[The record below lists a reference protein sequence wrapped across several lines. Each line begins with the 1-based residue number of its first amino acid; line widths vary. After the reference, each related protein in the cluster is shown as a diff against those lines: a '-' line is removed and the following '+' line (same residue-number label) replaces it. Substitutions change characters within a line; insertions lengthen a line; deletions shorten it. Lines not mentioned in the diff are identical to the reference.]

1 MRTGDP
7 RLLKFLFS
15 IFLKNTI
22 SEFSLWYN
30 IFTMEGVFLNEMPKF
45 KTPEEEL
52 DYLRAHITKRESEL
66 KDAGHLENANENAVR
81 DIIGKYK
88 EKPLEE
94 VVHKDNIIS
103 KHDTEA
109 IVLQLKPEMHDTVME
124 ELMGIMITKGIRNA
138 LSIVEAMA
146 NPHIDD
152 DFHRVLI
159 QYLKTGKVFDLQE
172 EMPLY
177 KSLHM
182 TLFEITL
189 PPPREEADK
198 QKGFKEFI
206 GAMEQFYAGMQSISD
221 GKNNEKENYFT
232 LEIALNNTGDEVVVY
247 ASIPNKHLSLFEKQ
261 ILSFYH
267 DAKIHEVTN
276 DYNIFNEKGGS
287 AGAYASF
294 SERSVLPIKTYDQIE
309 HDPMN
314 TILNVFSKLKTEGE
328 GAAIQLAIAPAG
340 QKFIDEFHLILD
352 DVKNGTSVKHAADN
366 FYKFNKAFLKA
377 SKDLLFGVKKKEE
390 IKEKYV
396 EGRKAVDEGAVE
408 KIGNKMKSS
417 IMKANIRV
425 VTSAVTKERAE
436 AILGEIE
443 SSFNQFTEPASN
455 SFVFEKFY
463 DNDLKKLFHDFSY
476 RTFSGDKI
484 LPMNLKE
491 LSSVFHFPVGIGSQP
506 QLKEAKAGIAP
517 APLEMGQEGI
527 ILGINSYRGKDT
539 EIHLARE
546 DRMRHFYAIGQT
558 GTGKTNI
565 MLNMITQDI
574 KNGDGCCYIDPHG
587 TDIQTILSRIPKE
600 RMDDVIYFD
609 PAYTMR
615 PMGLN
620 MLEFDPKYPEQKTFV
635 VNEMM
640 GIFNKLFDMKIGG
653 GAMFEQ
659 YFRNSAFLIM
669 EDPESGST
677 LLEITRVLA
686 DKKFRDM
693 KLAKCKN
700 PIIKQFWVSAEQ
712 TTGDQSL
719 ANFVPYISSKFDNF
733 ISNDIMR
740 PVVLQQNSVFN
751 FRKIM
756 DEKKI
761 LLVNLSKGRLG
772 DINANLIGLVL
783 VGKIQMAALSR
794 VDMFGK
800 PINDFYLYIDEFQ
813 NITTDSI
820 ASILSEA
827 RKYRLSLNI
836 AHQYITQLEENIKN
850 AVFGNVGSIA
860 VFRVGTEDANFLEP
874 KFKPIFNSQDITKL
888 DNYNAYISML
898 VNGQPT
904 KPFNLKTL
912 PPEEGNKEIVDNLK
926 QLSYMKYGRD
936 RKEVEAEIMS
946 RYQTIE

>member
-1 MRTGDP
+1 
-7 RLLKFLFS
+7 
-15 IFLKNTI
+15 
-22 SEFSLWYN
+22 
-30 IFTMEGVFLNEMPKF
+30 MEGSFLSEMPKF

-52 DYLRAHITKRESEL
+52 DYLRAHVAKREQEL
-66 KDAGHLENANENAVR
+66 IDTGHIENANENAVK
-81 DIIGKYK
+81 DIIGEYK
-88 EKPLEE
+88 EKPLEQ
-94 VVHKDNIIS
+94 VVHRDNIIN
-103 KHDTEA
+103 KRDTEA

-138 LSIVEAMA
+138 LSVVEAMA
-146 NPHIDD
+146 NPHVDD

-159 QYLKTGKVFDLQE
+159 QYLKTGQVFDLKE
-172 EMPLY
+172 DTPLY

-189 PPPREEADK
+189 PPPREETDK

-206 GAMEQFYAGMQSISD
+206 GAMEQFYAGMQSISE

-232 LEIALNNTGDEVVVY
+232 LEIALSNNTDEVIIY
-247 ASIPNKHLSLFEKQ
+247 AAMPNKHITLFEKQ
-261 ILSFYH
+261 VLAFYH
-267 DAKIHEVTN
+267 DAKIREVTD
-276 DYNIFNEKGGS
+276 DYNIFNEKGAS
-287 AGAYASF
+287 IGAYANF
-294 SERSVLPIKTYDQIE
+294 SERSVLPIKTYDQID

-314 TILNVFSKLKTEGE
+314 TLLNVFSKLETKGE
-328 GAAIQLAIAPAG
+328 GAAIQLVVAPAG
-340 QKFIDEFHLILD
+340 EKFIDEFHLILD
-352 DVKNGTSVKHAADN
+352 DVKSGMSVKHAADN
-366 FYKFNKAFLKA
+366 FYKFNKAFMKV
-377 SKDLLFGVKKKEE
+377 SKDFLFGKKEKKE
-390 IKEKYV
+390 TEEKYIA
-396 EGRKAVDEGAVE
+396 GRKAVDEGVVE
-408 KIGNKMKSS
+408 KIGNKMKST
-417 IMKANIRV
+417 IMKVNIRV
-425 VTSAVTKERAE
+425 VASAATKERASM
-436 AILGEIE
+436 ILAEIE

-455 SFVFEKFY
+455 SLVFERISG
-463 DNDLKKLFHDFSY
+463 DGLKELFHDFSY
-476 RTFSGDKI
+476 RIFSDDKI

-517 APLEMGQEGI
+517 APLEIEQEGI
-527 ILGINSYRGKDT
+527 ILGVNSYRGKDT
-539 EIHLARE
+539 VIHMSRE
-546 DRMRHFYAIGQT
+546 DRMRHFYVIGQT

-600 RMDDVIYFD
+600 RIDDVIYFD

-659 YFRNSAFLIM
+659 YFRNSAFLVM

-686 DKKFRDM
+686 DKEFRDM

-700 PIIKQFWVSAEQ
+700 PIIKQFWISAEQ

-772 DINANLIGLVL
+772 DINANLIGLVM

-813 NITTDSI
+813 NVTTDSI

-850 AVFGNVGSIA
+850 AVFGNVGSMAI
-860 VFRVGTEDANFLEP
+860 FRVGTEDATFLEP
-874 KFKPIFNSQDITKL
+874 KFKPIFNAQDITKL
-888 DNYNAYISML
+888 DNYSAYISML

-904 KPFNLKTL
+904 KPFNIKTL
-912 PPEEGNKEIVDNLK
+912 PPEEGNKGIVDNLK

-936 RKEVEAEIMS
+936 RKEVEAEIMA
-946 RYQTIE
+946 RYKSME

>member
-1 MRTGDP
+1 
-7 RLLKFLFS
+7 
-15 IFLKNTI
+15 
-22 SEFSLWYN
+22 
-30 IFTMEGVFLNEMPKF
+30 MEGSFLNEMPKF

-52 DYLRAHITKRESEL
+52 IYLREHVARKEQEL
-66 KDAGHLENANENAVR
+66 KDNGHHEQANENAVKH
-81 DIIGKYK
+81 IIEQYK
-88 EKPLEE
+88 QKPAEE
-94 VVHKDNIIS
+94 ILHKDHLL
-103 KHDTEA
+103 KKDDREA
-109 IVLQLKPEMHDTVME
+109 IVLQLKPELHDTIME
-124 ELMGIMITKGIRNA
+124 ELLGVVITKGIRNA
-138 LSIVEAMA
+138 LSVVEKMSD
-146 NPHIDD
+146 PHIDD
-152 DFHRVLI
+152 DFHRILV
-159 QYLKTGKVFDLQE
+159 QYLKTGQVFDLKE
-172 EMPLY
+172 GTPLY
-177 KSLHM
+177 KSLNM

-189 PPPREEADK
+189 PPPKEEGDK
-198 QKGFKEFI
+198 VKGFKEFI
-206 GAMEQFYAGMQSISD
+206 GAMEQFYAGMNSISE

-232 LEIALNNTGDEVVVY
+232 LEVALSNASDEVVVF
-247 ASIPNKHLSLFEKQ
+247 AAILNKHVSLFEKQ
-261 ILSFYH
+261 VLSFYH
-267 DAKIHEVTN
+267 DAKVHEVKD

-294 SERSVLPIKTYDQIE
+294 SERPLLPIKTYDQID

-314 TILNVFSKLKTEGE
+314 IILNVFSKLQTVGE
-328 GAAIQLAIAPAG
+328 GAAIQLVVAPAG
-340 QKFIDEFHLILD
+340 EKFINDFHLILD
-352 DVKNGTSVKHAADN
+352 DIKSGTSVKHAADN
-366 FYKFNKAFLKA
+366 FYKFNKAFLKV
-377 SKDLLFGVKKKEE
+377 SKELIFGFKKEDE
-390 IKEKYV
+390 NKKEKYIP
-396 EGRKAVDEGAVE
+396 GRRAVDEGAIE
-408 KIGNKMKSS
+408 KITNKMKSS

-425 VTSAVTKERAE
+425 ITSADTKDRAE
-436 AILGEIE
+436 SILQEIE

-455 SFVFEKFY
+455 SFFFEKLK
-463 DNDLKKLFHDFSY
+463 DNDLKKLFHDFSF
-476 RTFSGDKI
+476 RIFADDKI

-491 LSSVFHFPVGIGSQP
+491 LSSVFHFPVGVGSQP

-517 APLEMGQEGI
+517 APMEMKNEGI
-527 ILGINSYRGKDT
+527 VLGINSYRGKDT
-539 EIHLARE
+539 TIQMSRE
-546 DRMRHFYAIGQT
+546 DRMRHFYVIGQT

-600 RMDDVIYFD
+600 RIDDVIYFD
-609 PAYTMR
+609 PAYTLR

-620 MLEFDPKYPEQKTFV
+620 MLEYDPNYPEQKTFV

-640 GIFNKLFDMKIGG
+640 GIFNKLFDMKVGG

-659 YFRNSAFLIM
+659 YFRNSAFLVM

-686 DKKFRDM
+686 DKEFRDM

-700 PIIKQFWVSAEQ
+700 PIIKQFWISAEQ
-712 TTGDQSL
+712 TSGDQSL

-800 PINDFYLYIDEFQ
+800 PMNDFYLYIDEFQ
-813 NITTDSI
+813 NVTTDSI
-820 ASILSEA
+820 SSILSEA

-836 AHQYITQLEENIKN
+836 AHQYISQLEENIKN
-850 AVFGNVGSIA
+850 AVFGNVGSMA
-860 VFRVGTEDANFLEP
+860 VFRVGSEDATFLEP
-874 KFKPIFNSQDITKL
+874 KFKPTFSAQDITKL
-888 DNYNAYISML
+888 DNYNAYMSML

-904 KPFNLKTL
+904 KPFNIKTL
-912 PPEEGNKEIVDNLK
+912 APERGNVEIVENLK
-926 QLSYMKYGRD
+926 QLSYLKYGRD
-936 RKEVEAEIMS
+936 RDEVEKEIML
-946 RYQTIE
+946 RYSTMQ

>member
-1 MRTGDP
+1 MRAHVKA
-7 RLLKFLFS
+7 R
-15 IFLKNTI
+15 
-22 SEFSLWYN
+22 
-30 IFTMEGVFLNEMPKF
+30 
-45 KTPEEEL
+45 EEEL
-52 DYLRAHITKRESEL
+52 IKTGRIEHAEEKAAGEVISEYKNIPAEQLVHRE
-66 KDAGHLENANENAVR
+66 NV
-81 DIIGKYK
+81 IGKK
-88 EKPLEE
+88 EAEG
-94 VVHKDNIIS
+94 
-103 KHDTEA
+103 
-109 IVLQLKPEMHDTVME
+109 IVLALKPETHDTIME
-124 ELMGIMITKGIRNA
+124 ELLGLVITKGIRNA
-138 LSIVEAMA
+138 LSVAEAMD

-152 DFHRVLI
+152 DFHRILI
-159 QYLKTGKVFDLQE
+159 QYLKTGQVKIDFKE
-172 EMPLY
+172 GSPIY
-177 KSLHM
+177 KALNM

-189 PPPREEADK
+189 PPPQEEADK
-198 QKGFKEFI
+198 SKSFKEFI
-206 GAMEQFYAGMQSISD
+206 GAMEQFYAGMQSVGE
-221 GKNNEKENYFT
+221 GKYNEEENYFT
-232 LEIALNNTGDEVVVY
+232 LEVALGNQSDEVVVY
-247 ASIPNKHLSLFEKQ
+247 AAIPNKHLSLFEKQ
-261 ILSFYH
+261 VLAFYH
-267 DAKIHEVTN
+267 DAKIRETAN
-276 DYNIFNEKGGS
+276 DYNIFNENGGS
-287 AGAYASF
+287 VGAYASF
-294 SERSVLPIKTYDQIE
+294 SERAVLPIKTYDNIE

-314 TILNVFSKLKTEGE
+314 PILNVFSKLKTAGE
-328 GAAIQLAIAPAG
+328 GAAIQLIIAPAG
-340 QKFIDEFHLILD
+340 DKFINEFHMILD
-352 DVKNGTSVKHAADN
+352 DVKDGMSVKYAADN
-366 FYKFNKAFLKA
+366 FYKFNKAFLKVG
-377 SKDLLFGVKKKEE
+377 KELFFGKKEKE
-390 IKEKYV
+390 EGEKKEKYMK
-396 EGRKAVDEGAVE
+396 GRKAVDEGAVE
-408 KIGNKMKSS
+408 KIGNKMKST

-425 VTSAVTKERAE
+425 IASGENKERAE
-436 AILGEIE
+436 AILKEIE
-443 SSFNQFTEPASN
+443 SSFNQFSEAASN
-455 SFVFEKFY
+455 SFVFERISGGE
-463 DNDLKKLFHDFSY
+463 LKKLFHDFSY
-476 RTFSGDKI
+476 RAFSSDKV

-491 LSSVFHFPVGIGSQP
+491 LASVFHFPVGIGSQP
-506 QLKEAKAGIAP
+506 QLKEARAGIAP
-517 APLEMGQEGI
+517 APIEIGQEGI
-527 ILGINSYRGKDT
+527 LLGINSYRGRDT

-546 DRMRHFYAIGQT
+546 DRMRHFYVIGQT

-600 RMDDVIYFD
+600 RIDDVIYFD
-609 PAYTMR
+609 PAYTAR

-620 MLEFDPKYPEQKTFV
+620 MLEYDPKYPEQKTFV

-659 YFRNSAFLIM
+659 YFRNSAFLVM

-686 DKKFRDM
+686 DKQFRDL
-693 KLAKCKN
+693 KLARCKN
-700 PIIKQFWVSAEQ
+700 PIIKQFWISAEQ

-794 VDMFGK
+794 VDMFGQ
-800 PINDFYLYIDEFQ
+800 PMNDFYLYIDEFQ
-813 NITTDSI
+813 NVTTDSI

-850 AVFGNVGSIA
+850 AVFGNVGSMS
-860 VFRVGTEDANFLEP
+860 VFRVGTEDATFLEP
-874 KFKPIFNSQDITKL
+874 KFKPIFTAADITKL

-912 PPEEGNKEIVDNLK
+912 APEKGNPDIVDSLK
-926 QLSYMKYGRD
+926 ELSYVKYGRD
-936 RKEVEAEIMS
+936 RAEVEEEIMN
-946 RYQTIE
+946 RYKTME

>member
-1 MRTGDP
+1 
-7 RLLKFLFS
+7 
-15 IFLKNTI
+15 
-22 SEFSLWYN
+22 
-30 IFTMEGVFLNEMPKF
+30 MEQSFFKEMPKF
-45 KTPEEEL
+45 QTPQEEL
-52 DYLRAHITKRESEL
+52 DYLRAHVKAREEQL
-66 KDAGHLENANENAVR
+66 INIGHVEHAGENAAR
-81 DIIGKYK
+81 DVIGEYKKIPAEQLVHGDNIIGKK
-88 EKPLEE
+88 EAEG
-94 VVHKDNIIS
+94 
-103 KHDTEA
+103 
-109 IVLQLKPEMHDTVME
+109 IVLALRPESHDNVME
-124 ELMGIMITKGIRNA
+124 ELLGIVITKGIRNA
-138 LSIVEAMA
+138 FSVVEAMS

-152 DFHRVLI
+152 DFHRILI
-159 QYLKTGKVFDLQE
+159 QYLKTGQAGFDFKE
-172 EMPLY
+172 GSPVY
-177 KSLHM
+177 KALNM

-189 PPPREEADK
+189 PPPTDEADK
-198 QKGFKEFI
+198 SKSFKEFI
-206 GAMEQFYAGMQSISD
+206 GAMEQFYAGMQSI
-221 GKNNEKENYFT
+221 GEGRYNEKENYFT
-232 LEIALNNTGDEVVVY
+232 LEVALSNQNDEVVVY

-261 ILSFYH
+261 ILAFYH
-267 DAKIHEVTN
+267 NAKVREVAD
-276 DYNIFNEKGGS
+276 DYNVFNENGGS
-287 AGAYASF
+287 VGAYASF
-294 SERSVLPIKTYDQIE
+294 TERPVMPIKTYDNIE

-314 TILNVFSKLKTEGE
+314 PILNVFSKLKTAGE
-328 GAAIQLAIAPAG
+328 GAAIQLVIAPVG
-340 QKFIDEFHLILD
+340 DKFINEFHMILD
-352 DVKNGTSVKHAADN
+352 DVKDGISVKHAADN

-377 SKDLLFGVKKKEE
+377 GKDLLFGHKEKEE
-390 IKEKYV
+390 EKKEKYMK
-396 EGRKAVDEGAVE
+396 GRRAVDEGAVE
-408 KIGNKMKSS
+408 KIGNKIKST

-425 VTSAVTKERAE
+425 IASAETKERAE
-436 AILGEIE
+436 AILKEIE
-443 SSFNQFTEPASN
+443 SSFNQFSEAASN
-455 SFVFEKFY
+455 SFIFEQVIGSE
-463 DNDLKKLFHDFSY
+463 LKKLFHDFSY
-476 RTFSGDKI
+476 RTFSPDKI

-491 LSSVFHFPVGIGSQP
+491 LASVFHFPVGIGSQP

-517 APLEMGQEGI
+517 APIEMGQEGI

-539 EIHLARE
+539 EIHMARE
-546 DRMRHFYAIGQT
+546 DRMRHFYVIGQT

-574 KNGDGCCYIDPHG
+574 RNGDGCCYIDPHG

-600 RMDDVIYFD
+600 RIDDVIYFD
-609 PAYTMR
+609 PAYTSR

-620 MLEFDPKYPEQKTFV
+620 MLEYDTKYPEQKTFV

-659 YFRNSAFLIM
+659 YFRNSAFLVM

-686 DKKFRDM
+686 DKEFRDL
-693 KLAKCKN
+693 KLSRCKN
-700 PIIKQFWVSAEQ
+700 LIIKQFWVSAEQ

-800 PINDFYLYIDEFQ
+800 PMNDFYLYIDEFQ
-813 NITTDSI
+813 NVTTDSI

-850 AVFGNVGSIA
+850 AVFGNVGSMA
-860 VFRVGTEDANFLEP
+860 VFRVGTEDATFLEQ
-874 KFKPIFNSQDITKL
+874 KFKPQFTAQDITKL
-888 DNYNAYISML
+888 DNYNAYMSML
-898 VNGQPT
+898 VHGQPT
-904 KPFNLKTL
+904 KPFNLHTL
-912 PPEEGNKEIVDNLK
+912 APEKGNPEIVDSLK
-926 QLSYMKYGRD
+926 ELSYVKYGRD
-936 RKEVEAEIMS
+936 RAEVEAEIMA
-946 RYQTIE
+946 RYKSME